1 MPTELGEIVQKI
13 VVDNFPDVTDT
24 QFTARIEHELD
35 EVETGDKQWVPVID
49 AFFKPFS
56 KEVDNAAATL
66 EKVIMHD
73 ELAGMDCEV
82 CGSPMIVKMG
92 RYGKFFACARFPD
105 CRHTQTII
113 KEIGLTCPKC
123 HKGQVVERKTK
134 KQRTFYGCSRYPDC
148 DFVSW
153 EKPTDKT
160 LADGTTPKETATTDN
175 QK

>member
-1 MPTELGEIVQKI
+1 
-13 VVDNFPDVTDT
+13 
-24 QFTARIEHELD
+24 
-35 EVETGDKQWVPVID
+35 
-49 AFFKPFS
+49 
-56 KEVDNAAATL
+56 
-66 EKVIMHD
+66 MHD

-160 LADGTTPKETATTDN
+160 LSDGTTPKDEAQTAD